1 MSGRRRFWMI
11 LPAALAVGFALV
23 LSSLSTQGT
32 GATWTTTT
40 TASTAAA
47 GTGQW
52 CAAPDP
58 SEVGAR
64 FIRLSTVTTSV
75 GTNEHMAI
83 IPVANNAAWGGG
95 TGSKTLGVRLWG
107 CQTAPAGTLRVTA
120 WSNPTPSVTD
130 TWLAGST
137 TTVAPTSRLDPGS
150 NLGAQLKGLSMAASV
165 TATNTLLGLGGTSG
179 DLRRYSWLI
188 SGGRTSAAPSTDPP
202 QCNYSTLVP
211 ASPTCS
217 VTITNSSGGDSTF
230 ASLFNILPWS
240 GSTITANPYTARTW
254 ATETPTGWDAAN
266 AWLTN
271 TNTGILQNGTVA
283 AATTLTGTSST
294 DATLLGT
301 TDGNQMQWVV
311 IEWTG
316 TVTPPSDL
324 VLEVFLQ

>member
-1 MSGRRRFWMI
+1 MSGRLRSRMM
-11 LPAALAVGFALV
+11 LPAALAVGLALV
-23 LSSLSTQGT
+23 LISLPARGT

-58 SEVGAR
+58 SEVGAH
-64 FIRLSTVTTSV
+64 FIRLSSIATSV
-75 GTNEHMAI
+75 GTNQFMAI

-107 CQTAPAGTLRVTA
+107 CQTAPVGSLRVTA
-120 WSNPTPSVTD
+120 WSNPATAVAD
-130 TWLAGST
+130 NWLSGST

-150 NLGAQLKGLSMAASV
+150 GLGAQLKGLALGASV
-165 TATNTLLGLGGTSG
+165 TATNTLLGLGGMSG

-188 SGGRTSAAPSTDPP
+188 SGGRTSAAPTTDPP
-202 QCNYSTLVP
+202 QCTYSTLVP

-217 VTITNSSGGDSTF
+217 VTITNSSGADSSF
-230 ASLFNILPWS
+230 ASLFNILPWT
-240 GSTITANPYTARTW
+240 GSTITATSYTARTW
-254 ATETPTGWDAAN
+254 ATESPTGWGATN
-266 AWLTN
+266 AWLNN
-271 TNTGILQNGTVA
+271 TSTGLFQAGTVA
-283 AATTLTGTSST
+283 AATTLTGTSAT
-294 DATLLGT
+294 DATLLAS

-311 IEWTG
+311 VDWTA
-316 TVTPPSDL
+316 TSTPQSDL